1 MRAGLLT
8 SACASKPAD
17 SYFRFLARRIARVA
31 RGLAFGLERG
41 FSCGGLFLF
50 ARELGCGLRR
60 RLGLAAFL
68 LGLGG
73 LASQFGLGALGGL
86 RLALGL
92 PLLDRGI
99 VGTRLAAKLVQ
110 DVLPGLLR
118 RLLPVRKARFLKST
132 H

>member
-1 MRAGLLT
+1 MPGR
-8 SACASKPAD
+8 SACEGCSLTLRRRLFPLL
-17 SYFRFLARRIARVA
+17 LARGIARVA

-41 FSCGGLFLF
+41 FAGGGLFLF
-50 ARELGCGLRR
+50 ARELGGGCGG
-60 RLGLAAFL
+60 RLFLAALL

-73 LASQFGLGALGGL
+73 LARQLGLGALGGL

-110 DVLPGLLR
+110 DVLPGLLAPPSAGPR
-118 RLLPVRKARFLKST
+118 S
-132 H
+132 